1 MKKILLLFA
10 VLFSS
15 LLFSDIIYFKN
26 KDIDEGFVEIKD
38 NVVIIKSKLLTG
50 EYGISTNLITKID
63 YGKWFK
69 DFQYEFETEKM
80 YKADLR
86 ILVIGN
92 SYFDGNGSLWQELEN
107 NLKSKNLTSY
117 IEELTHNAA
126 TFQSVVENNKGKL
139 TKHQQNALQQL
150 QESFN
155 QVVSENYDTCDL
167 NKISNFSIE
176 KEVASILSSK
186 GKINQMFSKKITWN
200 YVVLIPFIDARKIID
215 YDFFN
220 SGKSLIDLVKKT
232 SPKSKIV
239 ILEPWCAKGIGAK
252 AQLSINKNCRLLSE
266 KNKILF
272 ISTSEFTDKYKANL
286 YSSKY
291 TPNNLG
297 IKLIANK
304 IADELISNKKS
315 NLSKRTK

>member
-1 MKKILLLFA
+1 MKQILIFFT

-15 LLFSDIIYFKN
+15 FLFSDIIYFKN

-80 YKADLR
+80 YKADIR

-92 SYFDGNGSLWQELEN
+92 SYFDGNGSLWRELEN
-107 NLKSKNLTSY
+107 NLKSKKLSSH

-126 TFQSVVENNKGKL
+126 TFQSVIENNNGKL
-139 TKHQQNALQQL
+139 TKHQQNALQKL
-150 QESFN
+150 QDSFN
-155 QVVSENYDTCDL
+155 QVILDNYDICDL
-167 NKISNFSIE
+167 NKISNYSIE

-186 GKINQMFSKKITWN
+186 GKINEMFSKNITWN
-200 YVVLIPFIDARKIID
+200 YVILIPFIDARKIKD
-215 YDFFN
+215 YNFFN
-220 SGKSLIDLVKKT
+220 SGKSLIELVKKT
-232 SPKSKIV
+232 SQKSKIV

-266 KNKILF
+266 KNNTLF
-272 ISTSEFTDKYKANL
+272 ISTSGLIDKYKANL

-297 IKLIANK
+297 IQLIADK
-304 IADELISNKKS
+304 IADELILNKKS
-315 NLSKRTK
+315 HISKSTK